1 MSKPSIAALLGAL
14 AITLGVLTS
23 PPQAADETAGGTV
36 AILTISGGIGPATSD
51 YFVRGLE
58 KAEAGGAR
66 LVILVL
72 DTPGGLVAS
81 TRDIIKAI
89 LSSSVPVVTFV
100 SPSGS
105 RAASAGTYI
114 MYASH
119 IAAMAPAT
127 NIGAATPVA
136 LGPQPQ
142 APPPPGTP
150 PPVPDDDTESDE
162 PADAP
167 DAAPGGTAMER
178 KVINDAIA
186 YIRSLAEM
194 RDRNADW
201 AEEAVRTGASISASK
216 ALEMNVIDL
225 ITNNIGELLEAIDG
239 RTVNVNGIEN
249 TLATSGLVAERIEP
263 DWRTKLLETLTNPTI
278 AYGLLLIGIYGLL
291 FEGYNPGA
299 IVPGVVGAICLL
311 LALYALQVLNVNY
324 AGLALILLG
333 VVLMISEI
341 FVPSFGA
348 LGLGG
353 IIAFVIGSII
363 LIDTDV
369 PGFGVDRVLIGSMA
383 AVGGGVVMAIVWF
396 AVRARQMP
404 VVTGRQELV
413 GSIAEAVSAI
423 DGEGTVFV
431 HGENWTATS
440 KQPVSQGQM
449 VRVVAMHGLKL
460 EVEPYHS

>member
-1 MSKPSIAALLGAL
+1 M
-14 AITLGVLTS
+14 
-23 PPQAADETAGGTV
+23 
-36 AILTISGGIGPATSD
+36 
-51 YFVRGLE
+51 F
-58 KAEAGGAR
+58 
-66 LVILVL
+66 
-72 DTPGGLVAS
+72 
-81 TRDIIKAI
+81 
-89 LSSSVPVVTFV
+89 
-100 SPSGS
+100 
-105 RAASAGTYI
+105 
-114 MYASH
+114 ASH
-119 IAAMAPAT
+119 VAAMAPAT
-127 NIGAATPVA
+127 NLGAATPVS
-136 LGPQPQ
+136 LGPQPPSEPGRV
-142 APPPPGTP
+142 PPPIENGP
-150 PPVPDDDTESDE
+150 ESND
-162 PADAP
+162 PAAAP
-167 DAAPGGTAMER
+167 EAAPGESAMER

-201 AEEAVRTGASISASK
+201 AEEAVRTGASLSASK
-216 ALEMNVIDL
+216 ALELNVIDL
-225 ITNNIGELLEAIDG
+225 VANDLGELLEQIDG
-239 RTVNVNGIEN
+239 LTVNVNGIDT
-249 TLATSGLVAERIEP
+249 TLATSGLVVERIEP
-263 DWRTKLLETLTNPTI
+263 DWRTQLLQTLTNPTI
-278 AYGLLLIGIYGLL
+278 AYGLL

-333 VVLMISEI
+333 VMLMISEI

-353 IIAFVIGSII
+353 IVAFIIGSII

-369 PGFGVDRVLIGSMA
+369 PGFGIDRMLIGSMA

-404 VVTGRQELV
+404 VVTGSQELV
-413 GSIAEAVSAI
+413 GSVAEVVAPI

-440 KQPVSQGQM
+440 KQPVSKGQK

>member
-1 MSKPSIAALLGAL
+1 MTKPRIAIVLGAL
-14 AITLGVLTS
+14 AIILGIFAS
-23 PPQAADETAGGTV
+23 PPHAADDAAGGTV

-58 KAEAGGAR
+58 KAEADGAR
-66 LVILVL
+66 LVILVM

-89 LSSSVPVVTFV
+89 LSSTVPVVTYV

-119 IAAMAPAT
+119 VAAMAPAT
-127 NIGAATPVA
+127 NLGAATPVA
-136 LGPQPQ
+136 LGPQPP
-142 APPPPGTP
+142 APVQPGQPPTG
-150 PPVPDDDTESDE
+150 DDPESGE
-162 PADAP
+162 PAP
-167 DAAPGGTAMER
+167 EAAPGGTAMER

-201 AEEAVRTGASISASK
+201 AEEAVRTGASLSATK

-225 ITNNIGELLEAIDG
+225 MANNLGELLEQIDG
-239 RTVNVNGIEN
+239 RTVSVNGIET
-249 TLATSGLVAERIEP
+249 TLATSGLLVERIEP
-263 DWRTKLLETLTNPTI
+263 DWRTQLLETLTNPTI

-311 LALYALQVLNVNY
+311 VALYALQVLDVNY

-353 IIAFVIGSII
+353 IIAFIIGSII

-369 PGFGVDRVLIGSMA
+369 PGLGIDRMLIGSMA
-383 AVGGGVVMAIVWF
+383 AVGGGVIMAIVWF

-413 GSIAEAVSAI
+413 GAVAEAVTAI

-440 KQPVSQGQM
+440 KQPVSQGQ
-449 VRVVAMHGLKL
+449 RVKIVAMHGLKL